1 MGTWLPDFQFSQQRT
16 VCPKHQVYRTE
27 AKKPVRAS
35 SHILQLLFLLPA
47 GVVGVTSGQCVPFKS
62 KENNAG
68 QKPRSTNTL
77 VECHV
82 ETAQVLASRRHCLQ
96 TGSIC
101 WLSGSG
107 QVIQTLISE
116 GLILEIKIPPT

>member
-1 MGTWLPDFQFSQQRT
+1 MGTWLLDFQFSQQRT

-27 AKKPVRAS
+27 AEKPVRAS

-82 ETAQVLASRRHCLQ
+82 ENSPSSGIQKTLSTDRFDILA
-96 TGSIC
+96 
-101 WLSGSG
+101 
-107 QVIQTLISE
+107 V
-116 GLILEIKIPPT
+116 GLWASYSDSD

>member
-1 MGTWLPDFQFSQQRT
+1 MGTWLLDFQFSQQRT

-27 AKKPVRAS
+27 AEKPAS

-62 KENNAG
+62 KENKAG
-68 QKPRSTNTL
+68 QKSRSTNTL

-82 ETAQVLASRRHCLQ
+82 ETAQALTSRRHCLQ
-96 TGSIC
+96 TGSIS

-116 GLILEIKIPPT
+116 GLILEIKILPT